1 MAIWTDSDFIDSQDM
16 NGLDSEV
23 SSVADSESPP
33 IVLDAISGQSA
44 PSLCQSA
51 IDECGRFVMN
61 QGQAFS
67 GFMPPFMA
75 PYNQTAAVIQMVGP
89 SVNRTRYSLSQ
100 IVVSAPLTAYMSD
113 LKCWVVYCALYQFY
127 RTAFYRR
134 MNDRYERKMDMFA
147 SEIKLKY
154 WPRVWNTGMPISN
167 TPLVCPGAVHE
178 FNAGTFGPSNVSS
191 VAGVNLNALAQYDVA
206 ITWVDQS
213 KYVSPTNNG
222 NAESGPS
229 AAMTIE
235 VPSSQAIQVGIAGL
249 NPPNGTSPVN
259 VSLGL
264 GVITPGNATG
274 WNVYVGVTD
283 SVPYFMW
290 LQNSVPIPI
299 KTLTYTLSGPPV
311 LQGNSLMPGQL
322 PDSYQTLQSLIMR
335 G

>member
-16 NGLDSEV
+16 AGLDSEV
-23 SSVADSESPP
+23 VTVAQAENPP
-33 IVLDAISGQSA
+33 IVLDAIAGQLA

-51 IDECGRFVMN
+51 VDECGRFVMN

-67 GFMPPFMA
+67 GFMPPFMM

-100 IVVSAPLTAYMSD
+100 IVVSAPLAGYMSD
-113 LKCWVVYCALYQFY
+113 LKCWAVYCALYQFY

-134 MNDRYERKMDMFA
+134 MNDRYEKKMEMFER
-147 SEIKLKY
+147 EIKLKY

-178 FNAGTFGPSNVSS
+178 FNAGTWGPSNVSS
-191 VAGVNLNALAQYDVA
+191 TAGTNVNAAGEYDVA

-213 KYVSPTNNG
+213 KYVSPSSNG

-229 AAMTIE
+229 AAMTI
-235 VPSSQAIQVGIAGL
+235 L
-249 NPPNGTSPVN
+249 

-283 SVPYFMW
+283 SVPYYMW
-290 LQNSVPIPI
+290 LQNPVPIPI
-299 KTLTYTLSGPPV
+299 GTLSYTLAGPPV
-311 LQGNSLMPGQL
+311 LSGSILMSGQL
-322 PDSYQTLQSLIMR
+322 PDSYQTLQGFFMR